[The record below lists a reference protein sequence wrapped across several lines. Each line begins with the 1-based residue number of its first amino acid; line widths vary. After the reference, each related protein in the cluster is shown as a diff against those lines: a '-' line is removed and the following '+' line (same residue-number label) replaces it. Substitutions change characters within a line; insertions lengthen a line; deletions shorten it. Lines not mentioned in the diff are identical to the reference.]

1 LASAAPKAGTVAL
14 VGSGSLMGR
23 EIRDLIATT
32 DFPAHLNLVASGD
45 DESGV
50 LTEFEG
56 EPAVV
61 GKLEVESLTG
71 ARAAFLAGSAEST
84 RTALTLESKT
94 PLIDLTYAAEESPQ
108 ARVRAPM
115 VEPAEYSVPAD
126 AVHVIAH
133 PASIAMALILNRLH
147 SLYPI
152 QQSVVHVFEPASER
166 GKPGLDELQQQTV
179 NLLSFKGQPK
189 AIYDAQLAF
198 NMLARYGE
206 DAPDPLED
214 FELRIERHLATLLS
228 ASSRAPIPSIRLIQA
243 PVFHGYSFSLWVRF
257 EDNPGVTEIERVLT
271 TPNIDVRGS
280 DLEPPNI
287 VGVVGQDGVA
297 VGAIAMDR
305 NQTQACWIWAAADN
319 LRLMASNAVI
329 VARQLL

>member
-1 LASAAPKAGTVAL
+1 MASLFPKTATVAL

-23 EIRDLIATT
+23 EIRDVIATT
-32 DFPAHLNLVASGD
+32 DFPARVNLVASAE

-71 ARAAFLAGSAEST
+71 ARAAFLAGSPEST
-84 RTALTLESKT
+84 RAALALEIGT

-115 VEPAEYSVPAD
+115 VEPEGFNVPAG

-133 PASIAMALILNRLH
+133 PASITLALILNRLH

-152 QQSVVHVFEPASER
+152 QQSVAHIFEPASER
-166 GKPGLDELQQQTV
+166 GKPALDELQQQTV
-179 NLLSFKGQPK
+179 NLFAFKSQPK

-198 NMLARYGE
+198 NLLARYGDE
-206 DAPDPLED
+206 APDPLED

-243 PVFHGYSFSLWVRF
+243 PVFHGHSFSLWVKF
-257 EDNPGVTEIERVLT
+257 EENPGVTEIERVLT
-271 TPNIDVRGS
+271 GANIDVRGS

-287 VGVVGQDGVA
+287 VGVVGQEGIA

-305 NQTQACWIWAAADN
+305 NHTQACWLWAASDN
-319 LRLMASNAVI
+319 LRLMASNAVA